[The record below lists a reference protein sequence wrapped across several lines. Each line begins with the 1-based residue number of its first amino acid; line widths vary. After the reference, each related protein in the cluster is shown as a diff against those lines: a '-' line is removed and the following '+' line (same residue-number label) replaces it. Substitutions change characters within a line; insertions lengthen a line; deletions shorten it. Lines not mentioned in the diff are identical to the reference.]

1 MPVCYKTSDMKFE
14 PRFDPKLPK
23 DVRENKLISTYL
35 QKREVPKI
43 EMTMAKDGV
52 FARVEFY
59 FVHLTKNMAT
69 AKLVTDY
76 YTKIF
81 IGPSDDI
88 YKDVARQASRIG
100 LNLERQF
107 NSEWNKTLMQLL
119 NKPSKNKTILN
130 LGIYKKD
137 GYGIYD
143 VTQPSEL
150 LNQKII
156 ESKLKLKDVAILS
169 GVDETTLFRHLK
181 GTFEISREIAIKYA
195 KALGCDPSEILFNSL
210 NIPVWAST
218 DTQETTMLNK
228 FSVYASELKATQKF
242 SNVQCPREIY
252 RPDVKAIIIDQPNS
266 LYHGHVAY
274 YYNSNEALVFE
285 DQIVIVGTKIKNF
298 HDDDVRLRYF
308 IGIYKKNKNGRTID
322 LHSIDPDVI
331 NYKDV
336 TADEDFH
343 DFNALAEQVE
353 QDKIVIEDI
362 TPEFVAPVVALV
374 NNSKIY
380 TPVKTEI
387 LKAYDKIY
395 TQSRKEDFDAQVF
408 FRKLRMNAA
417 LQGKLSED
425 ISDYFSDEEYGRTTQ
440 ISDRIKLLIK
450 QDKRFQTILDKNPFS
465 QAVKQEKRI
474 KLRDQ
479 VRQLD
484 IKLSAEEEKI
494 VTNALEKLREEY
506 ETPDF
511 GSEER
516 NKEASR

>member
-1 MPVCYKTSDMKFE
+1 MPVWYKTSDMKLIDK
-14 PRFDPKLPK
+14 FDPELSSELQKNHL
-23 DVRENKLISTYL
+23 VSTYL
-35 QKREVPKI
+35 QKRELPII
-43 EMTMAKDGV
+43 EMKLLGDVVKATVKFNFIHV
-52 FARVEFY
+52 RK
-59 FVHLTKNMAT
+59 TKRFNIKT
-69 AKLVTDY
+69 QN
-76 YTKIF
+76 YTRI
-81 IGPSDDI
+81 IDGPSDEV
-88 YKDVARQASRIG
+88 YKLAARQSSRIG

-107 NSEWNKTLMQLL
+107 NSEWNKSLMWLL

-218 DTQETTMLNK
+218 DTQEMTMLNK
-228 FSVYASELKATQKF
+228 FSVYASELKATGEF

-322 LHSIDPDVI
+322 LHSIDPDA
-331 NYKDV
+331 V
-336 TADEDFH
+336 TAAGYIPDEDFNS
-343 DFNALAEQVE
+343 FNDVVGLVE
-353 QDKIVIEDI
+353 QEKIVQEDI
-362 TPEFVAPVVALV
+362 VPEFVAPVVALV

-380 TPVKTEI
+380 NPVKTEI

-395 TQSRKEDFDAQVF
+395 TKSRKEDFDAQVF

-425 ISDYFSDEEYGRTTQ
+425 ISDYFSDEEHGRTTQ

-450 QDKRFQTILDKNPFS
+450 QDKRFQTILDKNPFG
-465 QAVKQEKRI
+465 QVKQERRI

-516 NKEASR
+516 NKEASNG